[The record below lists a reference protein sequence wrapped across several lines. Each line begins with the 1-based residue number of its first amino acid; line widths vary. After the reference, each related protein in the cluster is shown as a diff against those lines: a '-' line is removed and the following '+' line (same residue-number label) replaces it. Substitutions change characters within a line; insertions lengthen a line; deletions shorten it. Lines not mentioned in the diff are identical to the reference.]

1 MKFLLNLQMF
11 ADGGDGGAAGAG
23 ADGGTAQAA
32 ENTQATEIKAGD
44 TLPTGQQASRQVAAA
59 MNRQMKRNPELRKVY
74 GQTPAESKGDQ
85 PAQQPAENAEA
96 KSIEDRWAELKKGE
110 FAEQYGRDVQ
120 AAIQDRFKNAKDSQ
134 AALDAMEP
142 MLKVFRDR
150 AGVETNEELMKLVM
164 DDDSLYEEEASE
176 AGMTVAAYREFKQ
189 MQQEL
194 SQAKAREQESIE
206 QQMVR
211 DHVAKLQQQAEEFK
225 TQFPDFDLMTALK
238 TDENF
243 RKLTSPQ
250 VGLSVR
256 DAYFAIHHDELAP
269 QMMAYGMDRAKK
281 QLGQTL
287 QAQQKRPVE
296 GAMRNQGAAQVAV
309 DPRAFT
315 KEERERIK
323 KMAHLH
329 GKVSLI

>member
-1 MKFLLNLQMF
+1 MKLLLNLQMF
-11 ADGGDGGAAGAG
+11 GDGGDGGAAGAG

-32 ENTQATEIKAGD
+32 ESTQAAEIRAGD

-85 PAQQPAENAEA
+85 PAEQPENAEA
-96 KSIEDRWAELKKGE
+96 KTIEDRWAELKKGE
-110 FAEQYGRDVQ
+110 FAELYGRDVQ
-120 AAIQDRFKNAKDSQ
+120 NAIQDRFKNAKDAQ
-134 AALDAMEP
+134 AALDALEP

-150 AGVETNEELMKLVM
+150 AGVQTNEELSKQVL
-164 DDDSLYEEEASE
+164 DDDSLYEDEANE

-189 MQQEL
+189 MRDEL
-194 SQAKAREQESIE
+194 TQAKAREQESIE
-206 QQMVR
+206 QEMVR
-211 DHVAKLQQQAEEFK
+211 NHVMKLQQQAEEFK
-225 TQFPDFDLMTALK
+225 AQFPDFDLMTALK
-238 TDENF
+238 TDESF

-281 QLGQTL
+281 QMGQTL

-309 DPRAFT
+309 DPKAFT
-315 KEERERIK
+315 KEQREHIK